1 MRILITGAAGRLGSL
16 LVERAAAAGHD
27 VTGVDVTELDVTDF
41 EATRAFIREQRPQL
55 IVHPAAWTDVDGC
68 ARDPE
73 QAVIVNGYGAQHV
86 ALAAAAIDAGMVYIS
101 SNEVFDGLSGTPYRE
116 YDTPRPANPYGYS
129 KWVGEQAVLQYAPRP
144 TVVRIAWLFA
154 HGGKSFPQAIL
165 SAADSGTPL
174 RVVTDE
180 IANPTYSEDLAD
192 ALMTLISTRRYGIYH
207 LTNQG
212 SCSRH
217 ELARYV
223 LDRAGC
229 ARVPIAPVTLNEWQ
243 RASTPPPYTP
253 LVNSA
258 GALTGIRLRPWQ
270 EAVEAW
276 LRREGRL
283 AG

>member
-1 MRILITGAAGRLGSL
+1 MRILITGAMGRLGSL
-16 LVERAAAAGHD
+16 LMERAAAAGHD
-27 VTGVDVTELDVTDF
+27 ATGVDLAELDVTDF
-41 EATRAFIREQRPQL
+41 GATRAFISEHRPAL

-73 QAVIVNGYGAQHV
+73 RAVIVNGYGTQHV

-101 SNEVFDGLSGTPYRE
+101 SNEVFDGLSGAPYRE
-116 YDTPRPANPYGYS
+116 YDMPRPGNPYGYS
-129 KWVGEQAVLQYAPRP
+129 KWVGEQAVLHYAPRP

-154 HGGKSFPQAIL
+154 HGGRSFPQTIL
-165 SAADSGTPL
+165 GAADSGTPL

-192 ALMTLISTRRYGIYH
+192 ALMTLIGTQRHGIYH

-212 SCSRH
+212 SCSRY

-223 LDRAGC
+223 LDRAGY
-229 ARVPIAPVTLNEWQ
+229 ARMPIAPLALNEWQ
-243 RASTPPPYTP
+243 RPSTPPPYSP

-258 GALTGIRLRPWQ
+258 GAWAGIRLRPWQ

-283 AG
+283 QA